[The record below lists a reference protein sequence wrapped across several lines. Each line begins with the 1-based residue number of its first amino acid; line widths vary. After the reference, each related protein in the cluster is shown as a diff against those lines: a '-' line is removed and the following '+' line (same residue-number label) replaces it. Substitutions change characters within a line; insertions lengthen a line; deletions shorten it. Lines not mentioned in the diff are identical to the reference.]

1 MSAPLRVLVVDD
13 EAPARAKLR
22 RLVVADPRFVVVAEA
37 EDGPA
42 ALARIEAERPDVVL
56 LDVAMPGMSGLEVA
70 SALSPEERPV
80 IIFSTAHADHAL
92 AAFELSAID
101 YLLKP
106 YDASRLA
113 RALDRAM
120 AQVTAKERASGA
132 QWQTLLD
139 QALPAAERRLIVKVD
154 GAWIPL
160 ALETIVR
167 AEAEGKYVR
176 IHTASGAHVARLA
189 LKEVE
194 ERLPQAAF
202 ARVHR
207 SELVRLDAVAR
218 LEPWTHGDAILSLK
232 DGSTA
237 VLSRTYRAD
246 FEARWTGIS
255 TGR

>member
-1 MSAPLRVLVVDD
+1 MSAPVRVLIVDD

-22 RLVVADPRFVVVAEA
+22 RLIGEDPRFVVAAEA
-37 EDGPA
+37 EDGPT
-42 ALARIEAERPDVVL
+42 ALARIEGDRPELVL

-70 SALSPEERPV
+70 SALPPAERPV

-113 RALDRAM
+113 RALDRAA
-120 AQVTAKERASGA
+120 AQLAARERASAA
-132 QWQTLLD
+132 QWQRLLD
-139 QALPAAERRLIVKVD
+139 EAVPAAERRLIVKVD

-167 AEAEGKYVR
+167 VAADGKHVR
-176 IHTASGAHVARLA
+176 IHTASGSQVARLT
-189 LKEVE
+189 LKELE
-194 ERLPQAAF
+194 ERLPRERF

-207 SELVRLDAVAR
+207 SELVRLDAVVR

-232 DGSTA
+232 DGSTV

-246 FEARWTGIS
+246 FEARW
-255 TGR
+255 RR